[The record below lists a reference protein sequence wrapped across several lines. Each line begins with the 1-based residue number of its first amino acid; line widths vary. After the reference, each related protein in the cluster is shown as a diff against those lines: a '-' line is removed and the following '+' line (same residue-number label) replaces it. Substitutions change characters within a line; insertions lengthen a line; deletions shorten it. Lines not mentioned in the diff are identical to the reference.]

1 MKKGCLFGMFALAT
15 MTMVGCSSDEVVNEV
30 AADKAIEFGTYV
42 GRDAA
47 SRATVIDVMKLAD
60 DGFGV
65 FAYYTG
71 TDDLENGDEPN
82 FMNNQAV
89 YSEDGE
95 TWVYE
100 PVKYWPNNE
109 GDKVSFL
116 AYAPYHE
123 GVAIETL
130 STNNHS
136 IKFLVNSNV
145 VDQEDLLYLCQ
156 GSDGN
161 DDESCKLEEH
171 KTINLT
177 KQGVDE
183 TVNFHFLHALS
194 RISFDAE
201 VMVDLE
207 NNDQTGEPND
217 NLKKEGDA
225 ETTKTEQS
233 KVALEPETTIEIKK
247 VTLAG
252 KFYKQ
257 GILNLNDGEWT
268 PTETEDITK
277 FVLGQSNF
285 IAETEYKS
293 YIFDD
298 DDKENKR
305 ELSNPEDS
313 YIMII
318 PQDFSNAK
326 VNEDK
331 LTITVEY
338 DVVTEDSNL
347 NGGNSTVTNIITSE
361 PFGVNFLQGHAYKFT
376 LHIGMTSVKLSAT
389 VEGWGN
395 EKDITVNVPKNLNL

>member
-1 MKKGCLFGMFALAT
+1 MFALAT

-47 SRATVIDVMKLAD
+47 SRATVIDVKKLAK

-71 TDDLENGDEPN
+71 TVDLANGDEPN
-82 FMNNQAV
+82 FMNNQYV
-89 YSEDGE
+89 HSEDEGD
-95 TWVYE
+95 TWVYD
-100 PVKYWPNNE
+100 PVKYWPNNK

-116 AYAPYHE
+116 AYAPYHDD
-123 GVAIETL
+123 VAIETL

-145 VDQEDLLYLCQ
+145 VEQEDLLYLCQ
-156 GSDGN
+156 GG
-161 DDESCKLEEH
+161 DDKQEEH

-177 KQGVDE
+177 KQGVDK

-201 VMVDLE
+201 VMVDLV

-217 NLKKEGDA
+217 NKGDA
-225 ETTKTEQS
+225 STTDTEQS
-233 KVALEPETTIEIKK
+233 KVELEPETTIEIKQ

-257 GILNLNDGEWT
+257 GILNLNGGEWT
-268 PTETEDITK
+268 PTETENITK

-285 IAETEYKS
+285 IEETGYKS

-298 DDKENKR
+298 ADGKNKR

-318 PQDFSNAK
+318 PQDFSKA
-326 VNEDK
+326 EDK

-338 DVVTEDSNL
+338 DVVTEDEKL
-347 NGGNSTVTNIITSE
+347 NGDKSTVTNIITSE

-376 LHIGMTSVKLSAT
+376 LHIGMTSVKLSAI

-395 EKDITVNVPKNLNL
+395 EEDITVNVPINLKR